1 MRLMIIINLQPPDGI
16 GATNETPGNS
26 YTPLDSLK
34 EDPNGKRI
42 DHIFYW
48 TSPEYRVIIL

>member
-1 MRLMIIINLQPPDGI
+1 MIIIILQPPDGI

-48 TSPEYRVIIL
+48 TSPEYRVITL